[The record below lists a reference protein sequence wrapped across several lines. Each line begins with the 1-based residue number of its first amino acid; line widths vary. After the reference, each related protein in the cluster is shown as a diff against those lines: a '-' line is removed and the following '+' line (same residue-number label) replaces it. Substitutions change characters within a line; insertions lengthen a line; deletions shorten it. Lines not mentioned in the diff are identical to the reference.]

1 MINVAEVS
9 GITIENLGEH
19 GLKALRISNTFC
31 DALIALQGAQIL
43 EFNIKH
49 QSYTQALLW
58 LSELNSYQPGKA
70 IRGGIPLCFP
80 WFGGHPEEKTYPS
93 HGFARNLEWAL
104 VDAVYIQ
111 ESGHQ
116 LIFELTD
123 NAFTKAYWDVAF
135 RLQMKIECGARLRLS
150 LSLVNRDEKQIHYG
164 FAWHSYFP
172 VKIDEAAVYGLQGKA
187 FIDQLDQHQ
196 HKIQREEAI
205 YFSEEIDRIYPLTQ
219 GSFQLKANNRTTLLI
234 NSNAQSAV
242 IWNPWIEKTARL
254 ADLKPE
260 SWRDFVCIEAGQIA
274 SQQQYLEA
282 GQSVEYT
289 LEISAV

>member
-1 MINVAEVS
+1 MINFAEVS
-9 GITIENLGEH
+9 GITIETLGEH
-19 GLKALRISNTFC
+19 GLKALRISNAFC
-31 DALIALQGAQIL
+31 DALVALQGAQIL
-43 EFNIKH
+43 EFNVKY

-58 LSELNSYQPGKA
+58 LSELNSYQPAKA

-80 WFGGHPEEKTYPS
+80 WFGGHAEEKSYPS

-104 VDAVYIQ
+104 VDVVDIK

-123 NAFTKAYWDVAF
+123 NALTRAYWDVAF
-135 RLQMKIECGARLRLS
+135 RLQMQIECGTQLRLS
-150 LSLVNRDEKQIHYG
+150 LSLVNLDEKQIHYG

-187 FIDQLDQHQ
+187 FIDQLDQHR
-196 HKIQREEAI
+196 HKIQHEEAI
-205 YFSEEIDRIYPLTQ
+205 HFSEEIDRIYPLTQ
-219 GSFQLKANNRTTLLI
+219 GSFQLRANHRTTLLI
-234 NSNAQSAV
+234 NSHAQSAV

-254 ADLKPE
+254 ADLKSE
-260 SWRDFVCIEAGQIA
+260 SWREFVCVESGQIA